1 MKKTDYAWNAHEQ
14 SQFGKGLISRAPK
27 IKIFDD
33 AELRQTLAFDLEK
46 LPQNLL
52 AEWTLENAEPF
63 LSYLDA
69 PFMEDQRIK
78 LAKEALKERLAGN
91 LSAAELRK
99 AGFLANQLA
108 KEATTEIGKAAAR
121 VFAQAIAVGHMRGHA
136 LVSADYGVKTI
147 NLLYPHQ
154 LPPVSQLRQQQIAS
168 AHTFLKNYL

>member
-14 SQFGKGLISRAPK
+14 KQFGKELISNTPK
-27 IKIFDD
+27 IKIFDN
-33 AELRQTLAFDLEK
+33 AKLRRTLALDLEK

-52 AEWTLENAEPF
+52 AEWALENAEPF
-63 LSYLDA
+63 LSYLDVS
-69 PFMEDQRIK
+69 FMEEQRIEF
-78 LAKEALKERLAGN
+78 AKEALKKRLAGK

-136 LVSADYGVKTI
+136 LISADYGVKTI
-147 NLLYPHQ
+147 NLLYPYQ
-154 LPPVSQLRQQQIAS
+154 LAPVSQLRQQQIAS
-168 AHTFLKNYL
+168 ARIFLEKYF